1 MLKVTDLTT
10 GESLILQRRRLGVT
24 QGRMAELIGVGRDV
38 YRSYERDED
47 RKWRQGPPV
56 ELPPRGDEDLADEEI
71 IHILRLRLGW
81 TLDDAAEAV
90 GRSRAT
96 YVNIESGGRTT
107 ARWANY
113 VIDLMEKE
121 IATAAN

>member
-1 MLKVTDLTT
+1 MLRDTDLTT
-10 GESLILQRRRLGVT
+10 GENLTIQRRRLSVT
-24 QGRMAELIGVGRDV
+24 QDRMAELLGIGRDV

-47 RKWRQGPPV
+47 RKWRQGPPITLPQLDD
-56 ELPPRGDEDLADEEI
+56 ELAQEEV
-71 IHILRLRLGW
+71 IHILRLRIGW

-107 ARWANY
+107 ARWADY
-113 VIDLMEKE
+113 VINLMEKE
-121 IATAAN
+121 IATTAN

>member
-1 MLKVTDLTT
+1 MLKVADLTT

-47 RKWRQGPPV
+47 RKWRQGPPI
-56 ELPPRGDEDLADEEI
+56 ELPPLGDEDLADEEI

>member
-1 MLKVTDLTT
+1 MLIDTDLTT
-10 GESLILQRRRLGVT
+10 GENLTLQRRRLSLT
-24 QGRMAELIGVGRDV
+24 QERMAKLLGIGRDV

-56 ELPPRGDEDLADEEI
+56 ALPLLDDELAQEEV
-71 IHILRLRLGW
+71 IHILRLRIGW
-81 TLDDAAEAV
+81 TLDEAAEAV

-107 ARWANY
+107 ARWADY
-113 VIDLMEKE
+113 VINLMEKE
-121 IATAAN
+121 IATTAN

>member
-1 MLKVTDLTT
+1 MLKAVDLTV
-10 GESLILQRRRLGVT
+10 GESLTLQRRRLGVT
-24 QGRMAELIGVGRDV
+24 QDHMAKLLGLGRDV
-38 YRSYERDED
+38 YRSYERDAD

-56 ELPPRGDEDLADEEI
+56 ELPSLGDDELASEEI

-81 TLDDAAEAV
+81 TLDEAAEAV

-107 ARWANY
+107 ARWADY
-113 VIDLMEKE
+113 VINLMEKE